1 MSEFVPTIVES
12 LPYTKNIVTVFSG
25 RKASLEIL
33 CKYLRK
39 AISRG
44 HIDEVHFW
52 NYTRNP
58 ADDAFLKSIA
68 SPKLLCGESENFE
81 QVNIEIAEN
90 GFDFEVVNDARVKIR
105 VCDQSNKIEIS
116 LKRGNLFVTYNQF
129 PLLSTIDYDPS
140 FAHLIDKTGGKYRV
154 SINNSRFV
162 IYKNSAVVYETP
174 LADFVV
180 GEVYFKNST
189 YNSETGLLLEYKPE
203 VDPFFLMQPFEKNSW
218 KNYYQHYLD
227 PSYTN
232 STIIKCDDDIVFIDL
247 ARLPLF
253 ISKIRGNPELP
264 TPFDILYANTINNGV
279 SAYYQQK
286 YLYVIPKEIGDFEY
300 PPGGFGGSLWES
312 GEKASILHRHFVK
325 NRALYTGGDYSDND
339 FIEIHSRFSI
349 NFFGILGE
357 NWYKI
362 ADAYQGSDNGT
373 DEYNISVAFREN
385 RGLKTVM
392 YSPFYVSH
400 LSFYSQGLQDS
411 EDLLQMY
418 SNLI

>member
-1 MSEFVPTIVES
+1 MPEINPTVVDV
-12 LPYTKNIVTVFSG
+12 LPPAKNIITVFSG

-68 SPKLLCGESENFE
+68 SPKLLCGKRDNFE
-81 QVNIEIAEN
+81 QVNIEIVEN
-90 GFDFEVVNDARVKIR
+90 GFEFEVVNEARAKIR

-129 PLLSTIDYDPS
+129 PLLSTIEEAS
-140 FAHLIDKTGGKYRV
+140 SLEKTGGKYQV
-154 SINNSRFV
+154 VIKAGRFV
-162 IYKNSAVVYETP
+162 IYKNSVVIYETP
-174 LADFVV
+174 LADFVI

-189 YNSETGLLLEYKPE
+189 SNTDSESEPGLLLEYKPE
-203 VDPFFLMQPFEKNSW
+203 VDPFFLMQPSEKASW
-218 KNYYQHYLD
+218 KDYYQHYLD

-253 ISKIRGNPELP
+253 ISKIRCDSPH
-264 TPFDILYANTINNGV
+264 FDVLYANIINNGV
-279 SAYYQQK
+279 AAYYQQK
-286 YLYVIPKEIGDFEY
+286 YLYVIPKELGDFEY
-300 PPGGFGGSLWES
+300 PVGGFGGSLWES
-312 GEKASILHRHFVK
+312 GEKASVLHRHFVK
-325 NRALYTGGDYSDND
+325 NRDLYTGRDYCDNE
-339 FIEIHSRFSI
+339 FIEIESRFSI
-349 NFFGILGE
+349 NFFGIRGE

-362 ADAYQGSDNGT
+362 ADAYEGSDNGT

-400 LSFYSQGLQDS
+400 LSFYSQGLQNS
-411 EDLLQMY
+411 EDLLRMY
-418 SNLI
+418 SKLI